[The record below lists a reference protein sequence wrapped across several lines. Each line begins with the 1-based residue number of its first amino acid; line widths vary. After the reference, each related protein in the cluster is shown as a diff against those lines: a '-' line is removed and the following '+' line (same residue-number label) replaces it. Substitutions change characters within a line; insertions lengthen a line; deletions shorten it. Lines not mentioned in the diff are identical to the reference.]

1 MNRQRDLFFGKDS
14 RSTPKKDGEN
24 PLVPDRR
31 FRAPP
36 PQSFEIRF
44 TNRTVTQFG
53 GYPLWHRFCHA
64 VGLNQRF
71 ARHVRM
77 NRGPLAFTAPELA
90 RFLTDAKVLGA
101 ERPIARRD
109 PAARPG
115 SLPELGAREPSLRQD
130 SWRLSRAASRR
141 PHPGDRQPDGRSDSS
156 AREQASTHARI
167 GSPTLTMVGLAP
179 ENAPRLRRIA

>member
-1 MNRQRDLFFGKDS
+1 MSKQRNLFFGKDS

-36 PQSFEIRF
+36 PRSFEIRF
-44 TNRTVTQFG
+44 TGRTVTQFG

-101 ERPIARRD
+101 QRPIARRD
-109 PAARPG
+109 AVVLARNLSIFFRLWSAPTTVNRWTLATFQTRILRICG
-115 SLPELGAREPSLRQD
+115 NLRRYKDRWILSLPTWWPYRTIIKDMIERCEAR
-130 SWRLSRAASRR
+130 
-141 PHPGDRQPDGRSDSS
+141 
-156 AREQASTHARI
+156 
-167 GSPTLTMVGLAP
+167 AP
-179 ENAPRLRRIA
+179 I